1 MRIFFFFN
9 VVFSSL
15 GCTLENY
22 LENFK
27 NYCLPS
33 WTMNLALCVNSTLT
47 EYPVM
52 VGSHYDLKKTKFML
66 HKGILELKILKLYYV
81 PETSGRLEVTPQS
94 FSFSRSVMGPEH
106 LTLLLSFWM
115 MLLLLVSGMYFE
127 KHFSRIWKYTVKC
140 VFSLVVLFAS
150 QVGTRICLYE
160 IILFFVMCYVHLWES
175 LVV

>member
-1 MRIFFFFN
+1 MSSILNYELSLMYKQYLDRI
-9 VVFSSL
+9 SSVGGKPL
-15 GCTLENY
+15 WLE
-22 LENFK
+22 
-27 NYCLPS
+27 
-33 WTMNLALCVNSTLT
+33 
-47 EYPVM
+47 
-52 VGSHYDLKKTKFML
+52 KTKFLL
-66 HKGILELKILKLYYV
+66 HEGILELKILKLYYV

-115 MLLLLVSGMYFE
+115 MLLLLVSGVYFE
-127 KHFSRIWKYTVKC
+127 KHFSRIWKYTVKY